1 VDRAIKIEPNG
12 QVVIAQANANVGL
25 TGSGDSSTYSRN
37 NLMLENGDVLRVPT
51 KDGLVLIS
59 GEVLFPNA
67 IAFDPSFN
75 LDDYVRRAGGY
86 TQNADSARI
95 VVARRDG
102 SFVEALNE
110 NGFFGRANSAGNVA
124 VRAGDEILVLP
135 KIDVK
140 SRQIWKDLTQIIFQ
154 IAVSAKV
161 VFGL

>member
-1 VDRAIKIEPNG
+1 M
-12 QVVIAQANANVGL
+12 IAQAD
-25 TGSGDSSTYSRN
+25 TRGD
-37 NLMLENGDVLRVPT
+37 LLLENGDVLRVPA

-67 IAFDPSFN
+67 VAFDPSLG
-75 LDDYVRRAGGY
+75 LDDYVKRAGGY
-86 TQNADSARI
+86 TQNADAARL

-102 SFVEALNE
+102 SFAEASGE
-110 NGFFGRANSAGNVA
+110 KGFFSLGSGDVA
-124 VRAGDEILVLP
+124 LRAGDEILVLP

-140 SRQIWKDLTQIIFQ
+140 SRQIWKDMTQVIYQ

>member
-1 VDRAIKIEPNG
+1 MERAKTIEPSG
-12 QVVIAQANANVGL
+12 QVVIAQA
-25 TGSGDSSTYSRN
+25 DSRN
-37 NLMLENGDVLRVPT
+37 DLLLENGDLLRVPA

-67 IAFDPSFN
+67 VAFDKGLS

-86 TQNADSARI
+86 TQNADAARI

-102 SFVEALNE
+102 SFTEASGEKGLFSM
-110 NGFFGRANSAGNVA
+110 GSAPAVSAG
-124 VRAGDEILVLP
+124 DQILVLP

-140 SRQIWKDLTQIIFQ
+140 SRQIWKDMTQIIYQ
-154 IAVSAKV
+154 VAVSAKV